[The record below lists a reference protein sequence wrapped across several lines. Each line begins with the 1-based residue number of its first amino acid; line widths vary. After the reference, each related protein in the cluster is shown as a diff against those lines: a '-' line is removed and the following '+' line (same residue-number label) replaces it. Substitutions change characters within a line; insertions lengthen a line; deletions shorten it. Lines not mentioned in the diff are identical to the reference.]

1 LPVTVNVKRM
11 SSLFGATLKS
21 SMAGIISG
29 TMGLTINTVPWL
41 AEILNIEL
49 REIPFIKADDSPLA
63 KVPVSSFAPPTLPG
77 PLPSVHERGR
87 NATPATEHHFVDVHL
102 SQWERGRLYS
112 LNSSGWR
119 RRAMILIELA
129 GLTGGAAYL
138 LSIIVPLLVVL
149 MTGDW
154 TA

>member
-1 LPVTVNVKRM
+1 MLR
-11 SSLFGATLKS
+11 LL
-21 SMAGIISG
+21 
-29 TMGLTINTVPWL
+29 
-41 AEILNIEL
+41 LNI
-49 REIPFIKADDSPLA
+49 
-63 KVPVSSFAPPTLPG
+63 
-77 PLPSVHERGR
+77 
-87 NATPATEHHFVDVHL
+87 HFVDVHL
-102 SQWERGRLYS
+102 SQWKRGRLYS

-138 LSIIVPLLVVL
+138 VSVIVPLLVVL